1 MNVTCLHAEV
11 KIGLWFLDISVEY
24 LETWSSFIN
33 SIFVVVILV
42 GILLWIPEAY
52 SENLYFL
59 VCLVKEL
66 PAVTVCLRSQVDGW
80 PRLLTDADCACHSE
94 NDSVLFCFTIV

>member
-1 MNVTCLHAEV
+1 MCLHAEV

-42 GILLWIPEAY
+42 VILLWIPEAY
-52 SENLYFL
+52 SENLFFL
-59 VCLVKEL
+59 VYLV
-66 PAVTVCLRSQVDGW
+66 SQ
-80 PRLLTDADCACHSE
+80 RASSCHSV
-94 NDSVLFCFTIV
+94 SPIAGRWMTTPP

>member
-1 MNVTCLHAEV
+1 MCLHAEV

-42 GILLWIPEAY
+42 VILLWIPEAY
-52 SENLYFL
+52 SENLFFL
-59 VCLVKEL
+59 VYLVKEL
-66 PAVTVCLRSQVDGW
+66 PAVTVCLRSQVDG
-80 PRLLTDADCACHSE
+80 
-94 NDSVLFCFTIV
+94 